1 MNPAEFCLV
10 NHLYGDACPTLR
22 FCKFCRKAMCETCYN
37 NHIKAFNDGCSFQAA
52 NGDIIAQNPS
62 VSSLCQQNDN
72 VVPQDI
78 NMVPVQSS
86 SDFSAP
92 LINGK
97 QLPEPRDDHLYKQC
111 TTHSLT
117 MDQFCYSHCS
127 VICQQCRYETH
138 QDCQVKDVEQVCLE
152 LDHTTV
158 GELRKSLNKI
168 RVDAIEVK
176 NILGR
181 NVSDLEKQKQS
192 MMKKLKKAHE
202 DVLKEENRKYEKTK
216 SEIEGQNEK
225 YTSELCAYICHIN
238 SILDGLDMCL
248 KDTRPL
254 EGRHMEVGIF
264 LKYQDILSSNSQIPS
279 DLQNLYNKIRKVKVS
294 FKENKRFQ
302 PLMEKSAIG
311 NINVTTTKYTSLNPH
326 QEINCPLFVSQPVLV
341 RKDNSVAAVTTTNFT
356 PLNHQQEINCPLF
369 LSQPA
374 LTGES
379 KSVAAATTIKYT
391 SLNHHQKIRSP
402 VFFSQP
408 TVIREDDSVTGA
420 ITTNYASLNPQQ
432 EVSSSLFVSQPVLV
446 RGDKPAAAA
455 TSLCTKADRNESG
468 CSVGRETYQYVKAG
482 KDRDLKVRCD
492 DDCRSCCISGLNVT
506 QDGRLLMVDSENDK
520 IKMLTAD
527 RQRLLQ
533 LQFNGEYLDI
543 TVYNNTTAVAAG
555 RLDLLFIDIS
565 EGSLAVKKTVRVD
578 FYIYAIQSC
587 GNNLL
592 VSCKD
597 DDDDYV
603 WSVKLITTAGEPLW
617 SVSKDQTGHALF
629 QVPYNLTCYRD
640 QNQCRVVLT
649 DSLKNCITVLDG
661 NTGKVINT
669 ITLGTQCPGG
679 VTTDNNGNFYICYQG
694 SDEIVIWN
702 KDMTNSRVLL
712 TTRDDPWALG
722 YDSFRNQLI
731 VSYSYA
737 DEVKCYQLQ

>member
-1 MNPAEFCLV
+1 MDPAEFCLV
-10 NHLYGDACPTLR
+10 NHLYGDVCPALR
-22 FCKFCRKAMCETCYN
+22 FCKFCRKAMCEICYN
-37 NHIKAFNDGCSFQAA
+37 NHIKAFHDGCSFQAA

-62 VSSLCQQNDN
+62 VLSLCQQNDN

-92 LINGK
+92 LFNGK

-216 SEIEGQNEK
+216 SEMEGQNEK

-248 KDTRPL
+248 KDTGPL
-254 EGRHMEVGIF
+254 EGRRMEVGIF

-302 PLMEKSAIG
+302 PLIEKSAIG

-341 RKDNSVAAVTTTNFT
+341 R
-356 PLNHQQEINCPLF
+356 
-369 LSQPA
+369 
-374 LTGES
+374 
-379 KSVAAATTIKYT
+379 
-391 SLNHHQKIRSP
+391 
-402 VFFSQP
+402 
-408 TVIREDDSVTGA
+408 
-420 ITTNYASLNPQQ
+420 
-432 EVSSSLFVSQPVLV
+432 
-446 RGDKPAAAA
+446 GDKPAAA
-455 TSLCTKADRNESG
+455 RNESG
-468 CSVGRETYQYVKAG
+468 CFVTRETYQYVKAV
-482 KDRDLKVRCD
+482 KDRNLNVRCD
-492 DDCRSCCISGLNVT
+492 DDDDNDKTNCFIDGLDVT
-506 QDGRLLMVDSENDK
+506 QDGRILMVDGGNEK

-533 LQFNGEYLDI
+533 LQFNGMYVDI

-555 RLDLLFIDIS
+555 YHNLLFIGIS
-565 EGSLAVKKTVRVD
+565 EDSLAMKKTVSVA
-578 FYIYAIQSC
+578 FFIYAIQTC

-592 VSCKD
+592 VSCMD
-597 DDDDYV
+597 GYV
-603 WSVKLITTAGEPLW
+603 CSVNLITTAGEPLW
-617 SVSKDQTGHALF
+617 SVSEHQTGHKLF
-629 QVPYNLTCYRD
+629 YYHDCIACYRD
-640 QNQCRVVLT
+640 QCRVVT
-649 DSLKNCITVLDG
+649 DCNKDRITVLDG
-661 NTGKVINT
+661 DTGGVIKVIT
-669 ITLGTQCPGG
+669 VEKKSPHG
-679 VTTDNNGNFYICYQG
+679 VTTDNNGNFYICYRD
-694 SDEIVIWN
+694 SDEIGIWN
-702 KDMTNSRVLL
+702 KDMTSSRVLV
-712 TTRDDPWALG
+712 TTRRLPQAVG

-731 VSYSYA
+731 VSYPRSN
-737 DEVKCYQLQ
+737 EVECYNLK

>member
-1 MNPAEFCLV
+1 MDPAEFCLV

-22 FCKFCRKAMCETCYN
+22 FCKFCRKAMCEICYK
-37 NHIKAFNDGCSFQAA
+37 NHIKAFSNGCSFQAA
-52 NGDIIAQNPS
+52 NGAIIVQNPS
-62 VSSLCQQNDN
+62 APSLSQQNDN
-72 VVPQDI
+72 VVSQDI

-97 QLPEPRDDHLYKQC
+97 QLPEPRVDHLYKQC

-117 MDQFCYSHCS
+117 MDQFCYSHCC

-138 QDCQVKDVEQVCLE
+138 KDCPVKDVEQVCLE

-216 SEIEGQNEK
+216 SEMEGQNEK

-238 SILDGLDMCL
+238 SILDGLDMSL
-248 KDTRPL
+248 KDTGPL
-254 EGRHMEVGIF
+254 EGRRMEVGIF

-279 DLQNLYNKIRKVKVS
+279 DLQNLYNKIRKVRVS

-302 PLMEKSAIG
+302 PLVEKSAIG

-341 RKDNSVAAVTTTNFT
+341 R
-356 PLNHQQEINCPLF
+356 
-369 LSQPA
+369 
-374 LTGES
+374 
-379 KSVAAATTIKYT
+379 
-391 SLNHHQKIRSP
+391 
-402 VFFSQP
+402 
-408 TVIREDDSVTGA
+408 
-420 ITTNYASLNPQQ
+420 
-432 EVSSSLFVSQPVLV
+432 
-446 RGDKPAAAA
+446 GDKPAAA
-455 TSLCTKADRNESG
+455 RNESG
-468 CSVGRETYQYVKAG
+468 CFVTRETYQYVKAV
-482 KDRDLKVRCD
+482 KDRNLNVRCD
-492 DDCRSCCISGLNVT
+492 DDDDNDETNCCIGVLDVT
-506 QDGRLLMVDSENDK
+506 QDGRILMVDRFLRK

-533 LQFNGEYLDI
+533 LQFNGEYLAI
-543 TVYNNTTAVAAG
+543 TVYNNTTAVAAEHYK
-555 RLDLLFIDIS
+555 LLFIGIS
-565 EGSLAVKKTVRVD
+565 EGSPAVKKTVSVA
-578 FYIYAIQSC
+578 FLIYAIQTC

-592 VSCKD
+592 VSCMD
-597 DDDDYV
+597 DSV
-603 WSVKLITTAGEPLW
+603 CSVKLITTAGESLW
-617 SVSKDQTGHALF
+617 SVSKDQTGYELF
-629 QVPYNLTCYRD
+629 DYPDRIACYRD
-640 QNQCRVVLT
+640 QNQCRVVVT
-649 DSLKNCITVLDG
+649 DCDKDRITVLDG
-661 NTGKVINT
+661 DTGGVIKVIT
-669 ITLGTQCPGG
+669 VEEKCPRG
-679 VTTDNNGNFYICYQG
+679 VTTDNNGNFYICYHN

-702 KDMTNSRVLL
+702 KDMTSSRVLV
-712 TTRDDPWALG
+712 TTRQHPQVVG

-731 VSYSYA
+731 VSYLWTN
-737 DEVKCYQLQ
+737 EVECYQLHVQ